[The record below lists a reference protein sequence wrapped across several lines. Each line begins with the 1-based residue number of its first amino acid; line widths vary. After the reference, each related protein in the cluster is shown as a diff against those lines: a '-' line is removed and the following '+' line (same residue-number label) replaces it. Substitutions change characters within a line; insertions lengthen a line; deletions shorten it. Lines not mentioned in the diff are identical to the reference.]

1 MKRNRAVFLRAI
13 YARRDYVI
21 CQSIKI

>member
-13 YARRDYVI
+13 YACRDYI
-21 CQSIKI
+21 TCQSIKI